1 LPNIPCLTVEADT
14 AEADPTAKDNDA
26 VKKKVTLQDVARAAH
41 VSVATVSRVVTG
53 GARVNPEVAERVK
66 MAGRKLGIELRRRD
80 KTKVMGFLLSNREM
94 LHPFHSRLLS
104 GAEAYCA
111 AHDYNLLFHSFRY
124 GAKVP
129 RKELHVPAILKRR
142 DLVSGF
148 IVAGANS
155 ENMLD
160 WLTNE
165 GIHFSILGNNVLG
178 EWQHERY
185 DVVWFDDRLGA
196 YELTRHLLTLGHRH
210 IWFVGNCQLPWF
222 SRRYEGYRQAMAEAG
237 LPPHVSEVESERDF
251 EVGYLGAKSVLSRH
265 EAASAIMAG
274 GDPTAQGVYKALL
287 DCGLRIPEDMSVAGF
302 DDIEAMLL
310 QPPLTTVQAFPEQV
324 GKRLAQMLLQRL
336 SRPDLPPQQSVIP
349 TQLVKRESCRAPQS
363 TQEVL
368 GGMNSLALELPKL
381 P

>member
-1 LPNIPCLTVEADT
+1 M
-14 AEADPTAKDNDA
+14 
-26 VKKKVTLQDVARAAH
+26 KKKVTLQDVARAAR

-66 MAGRKLGIELRRRD
+66 VAGRKLGIDLRRRD
-80 KTKVMGFLLSNREM
+80 RTKVMGFLLSNREM

-111 AHDYNLLFHSFRY
+111 THDYNLLFHSFRY

-129 RKELHVPAILKRR
+129 RKELHVPALLKRR

-160 WLTNE
+160 WLANE
-165 GIHFSILGNNVLG
+165 GIHFAILGNNVVG
-178 EWQHERY
+178 EWEHERY

-222 SRRYEGYRQAMAEAG
+222 SRRYEGYRRAMAEAG
-237 LPPHVSEVESERDF
+237 LSPHLGEVESEKDF
-251 EVGYLGAKSVLSRH
+251 EVGYLGAKSILSRH

-349 TQLVKRESCRAPQS
+349 TQLVKRESCRPLQS
-363 TQEVL
+363 SQEVP
-368 GGMNSLALELPKL
+368 GGMNSLAI
-381 P
+381 